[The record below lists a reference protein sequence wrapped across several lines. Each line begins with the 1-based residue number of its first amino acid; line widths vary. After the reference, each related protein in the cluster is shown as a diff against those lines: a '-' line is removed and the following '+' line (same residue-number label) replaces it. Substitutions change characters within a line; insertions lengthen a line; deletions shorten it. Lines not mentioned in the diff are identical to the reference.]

1 MMAII
6 ATRLTLI
13 YNLTIIQIVQR
24 LTKSYYSV
32 DLMANYYDTLGV
44 PKGAS
49 EKDIRNAFRRLARKH
64 HPDVNDNDPASEEK
78 FKEINEAYTV
88 LSDSDS
94 RRKYDRYGDDWKRA
108 GDFGHPGSGG
118 GFNFT
123 NMGRGGMRGAPRG
136 INLEDLF
143 GGMGGRGFE
152 TSPTP
157 PAEYPVSVTLEEAFN
172 GAARRLHMQD
182 GRRLEVKIPSGVDNG
197 SKVHIAAD
205 SGPGS
210 DFYLVVSVKE
220 HAKFRRQGKNLYVDV
235 EAPLDDAVL
244 GGELT
249 VPTLTGRLAMTIPK
263 GTQNGRRFR
272 LAGQGMPALIS
283 SGNNPRSDVD
293 HRGDLFATLKVKLPE
308 EFTAEEIDLFQ
319 MLRDNRIGSSKTGGA
334 GGDDGAVEE

>member
-1 MMAII
+1 
-6 ATRLTLI
+6 
-13 YNLTIIQIVQR
+13 
-24 LTKSYYSV
+24 
-32 DLMANYYDTLGV
+32 MANYYDTLGV

-49 EKDIRNAFRRLARKH
+49 EKDIRSAFRRLAREH
-64 HPDVNDNDPASEEK
+64 HPDVNDNNPASEEK

-108 GDFGHPGSGG
+108 VDFEHSGRGG

-123 NMGRGGMRGAPRG
+123 NMGHGGIRGGPRG

-143 GGMGGRGFE
+143 GGMGSIGFE
-152 TSPTP
+152 TGRHP

-172 GAARRLHMQD
+172 GATRRLQMQD
-182 GRRLEVKIPSGVDNG
+182 GRRLEVQIPAGVDNG
-197 SKVHIAAD
+197 SKVHISAN
-205 SGPGS
+205 SGPGN

-220 HAKFRRQGKNLYVDV
+220 HPRFRRQGKDLYVEV

-249 VPTLTGRLAMTIPK
+249 VPTLTGRLALTVPK

-283 SGNNPRSDVD
+283 QTNNVRNDVD
-293 HRGDLFATLKVKLPE
+293 HRGDLIATLKVKLPVE
-308 EFTAEEIDLFQ
+308 LTADEVDLFQ
-319 MLRDNRIGSSKTGGA
+319 RLRHKRIESIQAADTDAGDGA
-334 GGDDGAVEE
+334 GEG